1 MSDDK
6 QLVALVEQQDDK
18 ELICFSCYT
27 LFLYFDP
34 LSRMAV
40 WSQWLKG
47 ARFGSAD

>member
-34 LSRMAV
+34 MSRMAV
-40 WSQWLKG
+40 WSQRLRG
-47 ARFGSAD
+47 AQFVR